1 MGDRTEPRPAP
12 YTYPMEFN
20 GLPLHP
26 LIVHVVV
33 VFAPLCAVAGL
44 LYAFVPR
51 WRWWLRWPLVAT
63 SAIAAVAAVV
73 AVQSGLQLETQR
85 HLQTLPE
92 LAVHAH
98 RGRILRWVLLGFLVV
113 AVLAAWLL
121 GGPSALVS
129 GRGARTGRTGALA
142 VTVQVL
148 LVAGAVAV
156 LVWVFLTGDSGA
168 RTLWG

>member
-1 MGDRTEPRPAP
+1 
-12 YTYPMEFN
+12 MEFN

-33 VFAPLCAVAGL
+33 VFAPLTAVAGI
-44 LYAFVPR
+44 LYAVLPR

-63 SAIAAVAAVV
+63 AVIAAGAGVI

-85 HLQTLPE
+85 NLQSLPE

-98 RGRILRWVLLGFLVV
+98 RGRILRWVLLGFLAV
-113 AVLAAWLL
+113 AALSAWQL
-121 GGPSALVS
+121 GGPSALTS
-129 GRGARTGRTGALA
+129 GGGAREGRTGAVA
-142 VTVQVL
+142 VTLQVL
-148 LVAGAVAV
+148 LVVGALAV
-156 LVWVFLTGDSGA
+156 LVCVFLTGDSGA

>member
-1 MGDRTEPRPAP
+1 
-12 YTYPMEFN
+12 MEFN

-44 LYAFVPR
+44 LYALVPR

-63 SAIAAVAAVV
+63 SVIAAGAGVI

-85 HLQTLPE
+85 NLSSLPE

-98 RGRILRWVLLGFLVV
+98 RGRILRWVLLAFLAV
-113 AVLAAWLL
+113 AALGAWQL

-129 GRGARTGRTGALA
+129 GGGSRVGRTGVLA
-142 VTVQVL
+142 VTLQVL

-156 LVWVFLTGDSGA
+156 LVCVFLTGDSGA